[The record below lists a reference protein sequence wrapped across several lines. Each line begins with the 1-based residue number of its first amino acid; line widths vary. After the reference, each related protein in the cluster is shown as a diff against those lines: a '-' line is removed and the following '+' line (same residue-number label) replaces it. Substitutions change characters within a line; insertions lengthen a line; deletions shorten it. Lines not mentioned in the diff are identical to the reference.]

1 MANLTSEQVKQLAD
15 DLLHMTNA
23 VGDYRYENFDKLTED
38 ENSELK
44 ELHNQ
49 LLGQTTELYTKSALL
64 VMNDVDESLNAIRT
78 ITEKTQNLYKNLGV
92 VQKAIDWAAR
102 ILGMAS
108 AIISLDTDNIAFAP
122 FSIAS
127 LIYLMLV
134 FRIMH

>member
-1 MANLTSEQVKQLAD
+1 MEKEESQNKEDQNLK
-15 DLLHMTNA
+15 
-23 VGDYRYENFDKLTED
+23 D

-108 AIISLDTDNIAFAP
+108 AIISLDTDNIAS
-122 FSIAS
+122 SIKN
-127 LIYLMLV
+127 LLT
-134 FRIMH
+134 

>member
-78 ITEKTQNLYKNLGV
+78 ITEKTQNLYKNLFLE
-92 VQKAIDWAAR
+92 
-102 ILGMAS
+102 IL
-108 AIISLDTDNIAFAP
+108 NFY
-122 FSIAS
+122 F
-127 LIYLMLV
+127 LIY
-134 FRIMH
+134 

>member
-108 AIISLDTDNIAFAP
+108 AIISLDTDNIAS
-122 FSIAS
+122 SIKN
-127 LIYLMLV
+127 LLT
-134 FRIMH
+134 

>member
-23 VGDYRYENFDKLTED
+23 VGDYRYENFDNLTED

-108 AIISLDTDNIAFAP
+108 AIISLDTDNIAS
-122 FSIAS
+122 SIKN
-127 LIYLMLV
+127 LLT
-134 FRIMH
+134 